1 MLRIL
6 QISLL
11 SVLFLAP
18 VIPNPTALP
27 PAAPS
32 PAAQLEAHYRSA
44 HTLSVTFLEQYSE
57 SGALIRSEAGTAY
70 FRRPG
75 KMRWEYEKPEK
86 NLFLVDGKS
95 AWFYTPA
102 DRTVTKVPARDSD
115 DFRTPLALLAG
126 EMKLSRVCAKV
137 TPYTL
142 TPIAPHITTLE
153 CILKPSA
160 SSPHDP
166 LPRVFF
172 EITPDGELAR
182 IRIQSPG
189 GLQTEFQFKNWSFN
203 PPLAEELFRF
213 SPPPGVVIVDG
224 LLPSSPAARQ

>member
-1 MLRIL
+1 MLRAATVYL
-6 QISLL
+6 ATF
-11 SVLFLAP
+11 LFLFPAAP
-18 VIPNPTALP
+18 AP
-27 PAAPS
+27 PAAS
-32 PAAQLEAHYRSA
+32 VVTRLEARYRSA

-57 SGALIRSEAGTAY
+57 NGSLVRSEAGTAY

-86 NLFLVDGKS
+86 NLFLVDGKF

-102 DRTVTKVPARDSD
+102 DRTVTRVPARDSE

-137 TPYTL
+137 QPFPL
-142 TPIAPHITTLE
+142 TPLAPDNTTLE

-160 SSPHDP
+160 SAPHDP

-172 EITPDGELAR
+172 EITPDGQLAR

-189 GLQTEFQFKNWSFN
+189 GLQTEFQFRNWSFN
-203 PPLAEELFRF
+203 PPLAGDMFLF
-213 SPPPGVVIVDG
+213 SPPPGVVIVNG
-224 LLPSSPAARQ
+224 LLPTSSPARQ

>member
-1 MLRIL
+1 MLRAAYV
-6 QISLL
+6 LL
-11 SVLFLAP
+11 FSFLFL
-18 VIPNPTALP
+18 LP
-27 PAAPS
+27 AFPAPAAPS
-32 PAAQLEAHYRSA
+32 VVELLEARYRAA
-44 HTLSVTFLEQYSE
+44 HTLSVTFLEQCSE
-57 SGALIRSEAGTAY
+57 NGSLIRSEAGNAY

-75 KMRWEYEKPEK
+75 KMRWEYQKPEN
-86 NLFLVDGKS
+86 NLFLVDGKF

-137 TPYTL
+137 QLFPL
-142 TPIAPHITTLE
+142 APLAPDSIDDTTLE
-153 CILKPSA
+153 CILKPSTT
-160 SSPHDP
+160 SPREP

-189 GLQTEFQFKNWSFN
+189 GMQTEFQFKNWSFN
-203 PPLAEELFRF
+203 PPLAGDMFLF
-213 SPPPGVVIVDG
+213 SPPPGVVIVNG
-224 LLPSSPAARQ
+224 LLPSPSPARQ

>member
-1 MLRIL
+1 MLRAAAVYL
-6 QISLL
+6 APF
-11 SVLFLAP
+11 LFLF
-18 VIPNPTALP
+18 
-27 PAAPS
+27 PAAPAPPDAS
-32 PAAQLEAHYRSA
+32 VVTRLEGRYRSA

-57 SGALIRSEAGTAY
+57 NGALIRSEGGTAY

-86 NLFLVDGKS
+86 NLFLVDGKF

-126 EMKLSRVCAKV
+126 ELKLSRVCAKIQ
-137 TPYTL
+137 PFPL
-142 TPIAPHITTLE
+142 TPLAPDNTTLE

-160 SSPHDP
+160 SAPRDP

-172 EITPDGELAR
+172 EITPDGQLAR

-189 GLQTEFQFKNWSFN
+189 GVQTEFQFKNWSFD
-203 PPLAEELFRF
+203 PPLAGDMFLF
-213 SPPPGVVIVDG
+213 SPLPGVVIVNG
-224 LLPSSPAARQ
+224 LLPTSSPARQ

>member
-1 MLRIL
+1 MLSAI
-6 QISLL
+6 QFSLL
-11 SVLFLAP
+11 SVLLLAP
-18 VIPNPTALP
+18 AIADP
-27 PAAPS
+27 APS
-32 PAAQLEAHYRSA
+32 NPAGRLEARYRA
-44 HTLSVTFLEQYSE
+44 THTLSVTFLEQYSE
-57 SGALIRSEAGTAY
+57 NGSLIRSETGTAY

-75 KMRWEYEKPEK
+75 KMRWEYQKPEK
-86 NLFLVDGKS
+86 NLFLVDGKT

-102 DRTVTKVPARDSD
+102 DRTVTKAPARDSE

-137 TPYTL
+137 VPYTL
-142 TPIAPHITTLE
+142 SPLAPDNTTLE

-160 SSPHDP
+160 SSPPDP

-189 GLQTEFQFKNWSFN
+189 GVQTEFQFKDWSFN
-203 PPLAEELFRF
+203 PPLSEDLFRF

>member
-1 MLRIL
+1 MLRAL
-6 QISLL
+6 HVPLL
-11 SVLFLAP
+11 SVVLLAP
-18 VIPNPTALP
+18 AVGPATLSSSVPP
-27 PAAPS
+27 PAVH
-32 PAAQLEAHYRSA
+32 LEARYRA
-44 HTLSVTFLEQYSE
+44 ARTLSVTFLEQYSE
-57 SGALIRSEAGTAY
+57 NGALIRSEAGTAY

-75 KMRWEYEKPEK
+75 KMRWDYEKPEK

-137 TPYTL
+137 SPYTL
-142 TPIAPHITTLE
+142 TPLTAGNATLE
-153 CILKPSA
+153 CLLKPSA

-182 IRIQSPG
+182 IGIQSPG
-189 GLQTEFQFKNWSFN
+189 GVQTEFQFKNWSFN
-203 PPLAEELFRF
+203 PPLAEELFHF

>member
-1 MLRIL
+1 MLRAL
-6 QISLL
+6 HSVL
-11 SVLFLAP
+11 SVVLLAP
-18 VIPNPTALP
+18 AVVNPAALSTAAPP
-27 PAAPS
+27 PAAN
-32 PAAQLEAHYRSA
+32 LEARYRAA

-57 SGALIRSEAGTAY
+57 NGALIRSEAGTAY

-75 KMRWEYEKPEK
+75 KMRWDYEKPEK

-137 TPYTL
+137 SSYTL
-142 TPIAPHITTLE
+142 TPLAAGNATLE

-160 SSPHDP
+160 SSPHDL

-189 GLQTEFQFKNWSFN
+189 GVQTEFQFKNWSFN

>member
-1 MLRIL
+1 MLRALHIY
-6 QISLL
+6 LL
-11 SVLFLAP
+11 SVVLLAP
-18 VIPNPTALP
+18 AVVNPATW
-27 PAAPS
+27 S
-32 PAAQLEAHYRSA
+32 PAVPSAALLEARYRAA

-57 SGALIRSEAGTAY
+57 NGALIRSEAGTAY

-75 KMRWEYEKPEK
+75 KMRWDYEKPEK

-137 TPYTL
+137 SPYTL
-142 TPIAPHITTLE
+142 TPLAAGSTFE
-153 CILKPSA
+153 CILNPPP

-166 LPRVFF
+166 LPRVFL
-172 EITPDGELAR
+172 EVTPDGDLAR

-189 GLQTEFQFKNWSFN
+189 GVETEFQFKNWSFN
-203 PPLAEELFRF
+203 PPLADELFRF
-213 SPPPGVVIVDG
+213 SPPPGVVIVNG

>member
-1 MLRIL
+1 MLSAVRF
-6 QISLL
+6 SLL
-11 SVLFLAP
+11 SVLLLAP
-18 VIPNPTALP
+18 AIADSARSTLAGRLESRYR
-27 PAAPS
+27 AA
-32 PAAQLEAHYRSA
+32 R
-44 HTLSVTFLEQYSE
+44 TLSVTFLEQYSE
-57 SGALIRSEAGTAY
+57 NGSLIRSEAGTAY

-75 KMRWEYEKPEK
+75 KMRWEYQKPEK
-86 NLFLVDGKS
+86 NLFLVDGKT

-102 DRTVTKVPARDSD
+102 DRTVTRVPARDSE

-137 TPYTL
+137 VPYPL
-142 TPIAPHITTLE
+142 TPLAPDNTSLE

-160 SSPHDP
+160 SSPQDP

-189 GLQTEFQFKNWSFN
+189 GVQTEFQFKNWSFN
-203 PPLAEELFRF
+203 PPLAEDLFRF
-213 SPPPGVVIVDG
+213 SPPPGVVIVNG